1 MVFLQTTLHLGATI
15 AAFLGI
21 AVLGVLIIA
30 RRWGIGSRL
39 AFILLAFVPFLISLG
54 GAVHEI
60 DSLHRYEVKADTP
73 PIEARQGLSTVADI
87 VVLIPTGAI
96 LSILLLLLSF
106 ATFLQIRKSQSASI
120 LPDPA
125 ANRS

>member
-1 MVFLQTTLHLGATI
+1 MSFLQTPLYIGATI

-21 AVLGVLIIA
+21 AILGFIIIA

-39 AFILLAFVPFLISLG
+39 AFILLAFVPFLISLC
-54 GAVHEI
+54 GAVRAI
-60 DSLHRYEVKADTP
+60 DRLHGYEVRADTP

-87 VVLIPTGAI
+87 VVLVPIGAI

-106 ATFLQIRKSQSASI
+106 ATFIQIRKSQFTCI
-120 LPDPA
+120 LPDSA
-125 ANRS
+125 ADRS